1 MSRLF
6 NIFGIPSIF
15 RSRCVQRLESPM
27 LAILYGN
34 GKGRPGYAIRHGSLL
49 ARKSSIEVAIV
60 DELEAVAFVVSP
72 THKSDKTT

>member
-1 MSRLF
+1 
-6 NIFGIPSIF
+6 
-15 RSRCVQRLESPM
+15 M

-49 ARKSSIEVAIV
+49 ARKSSIDVAIV